1 MSHDDVLLEK
11 IANHYLFYG
20 SFYSDL
26 GLYNG
31 KMGMIIFFFHYARYT
46 GNSLYEDFAGEL
58 LDDIYAYMGL
68 LEYQELNE
76 LGQRL
81 NERINHQVHPGTGR
95 IPVMYLQK
103 ERAHLLPL
111 PKDTIRKPYQLVT
124 ITSKVNTSSMITY
137 HSNQYSVPPEYIG
150 KTLNLQ
156 VYDNHLHVYY
166 NTTLVAVH
174 AISSKKLNYLEQHY
188 IAISEITLK
197 NRNCDINAVARE
209 NLKQIGALFQN
220 E

>member
-1 MSHDDVLLEK
+1 
-11 IANHYLFYG
+11 
-20 SFYSDL
+20 
-26 GLYNG
+26 
-31 KMGMIIFFFHYARYT
+31 
-46 GNSLYEDFAGEL
+46 
-58 LDDIYAYMGL
+58 
-68 LEYQELNE
+68 
-76 LGQRL
+76 
-81 NERINHQVHPGTGR
+81 
-95 IPVMYLQK
+95 MYLQK

-111 PKDTIRKPYQLVT
+111 PKDTIRKPCQLVT

-166 NTTLVAVH
+166 NTTLVAVY

-209 NLKQIGALFQN
+209 N
-220 E
+220 